1 MRLSQFTNRVIED
14 AIKTANESYR
24 DNDMLRC
31 GSIAGLEACRGL
43 EPEGLANLLIAANT
57 AAVHSKR
64 TRHPRTMEAIAFR
77 TEIMWVCEVVSVVLD
92 NQNLPKLVQ
101 PTPAAYMK
109 AAEVIGSEQHLH

>member
-1 MRLSQFTNRVIED
+1 MRLSQFTNRIIED

-43 EPEGLANLLIAANT
+43 EPDALATLLIAANT

-77 TEIMWVCEVVSVVLD
+77 TEILWVCEVVSVVLD

-101 PTPAAYMK
+101 PSPAAYMK